1 MKLMSKALL
10 QVVFIHKF
18 DDSFENTKPL
28 GIKGSRFRDPVISR
42 FTSFFEQTTIFP

>member
-10 QVVFIHKF
+10 RVVYIPKF
-18 DDSFENTKPL
+18 DISCENTKPL